1 MTKTTAGRE
10 LPPVLQKWIG
20 LREYGSFTLEFR
32 EDADRGAILGLEGPL
47 TAERVCRDGTRVEI
61 RDEAVRLLDLAVERG
76 WRSRQGV
83 AQSKREITRMFNV
96 ARQSNRRPVD
106 Q

>member
-1 MTKTTAGRE
+1 MTRTSTGRE
-10 LPPVLQKWIG
+10 LPPVAQMWIG

-32 EDADRGAILGLEGPL
+32 EDTDRGAILWLEGPL
-47 TAERVCRDGTRVEI
+47 TAERICRNGTRAEI

-76 WRSRQGV
+76 WRSREGV
-83 AQSKREITRMFNV
+83 AQHKREITRMFNV
-96 ARQSNRRPVD
+96 ARQSNRRPVE

>member
-1 MTKTTAGRE
+1 MTRTTAGRE
-10 LPPVLQKWIG
+10 LPPVAQMWIG

-32 EDADRGAILGLEGPL
+32 EDDDRGAILHLHGPL
-47 TAERVCRDGTRVEI
+47 LTERVRREGTRAEI

-83 AQSKREITRMFNV
+83 AQHKREITRMFNV

>member
-1 MTKTTAGRE
+1 MTRTTTGRE
-10 LPPVLQKWIG
+10 LPPAVQMWIG
-20 LREYGSFTLEFR
+20 LREHGSFTLEFR
-32 EDADRGAILGLEGPL
+32 EDDDRGAILWLEGPL
-47 TAERVCRDGTRVEI
+47 ATERTCRNGTRAEI

-76 WRSRQGV
+76 WRSREGV
-83 AQSKREITRMFNV
+83 AQNKREITRMFNV